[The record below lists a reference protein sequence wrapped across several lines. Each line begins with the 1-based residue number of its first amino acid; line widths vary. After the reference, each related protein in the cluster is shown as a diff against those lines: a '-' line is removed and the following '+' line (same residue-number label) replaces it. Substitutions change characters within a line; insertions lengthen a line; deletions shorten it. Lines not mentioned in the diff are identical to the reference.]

1 MVGLRRRSPVTRRYA
16 VLMLE
21 AVRNA
26 FAGRNYVVVSSALP
40 YRLDGPGIIVDR
52 DEAAEAALRRSP
64 HFIRLSRAIDEAVDR
79 TVSDLHGDTWHVIE
93 LSNAPARLVWP
104 RASTRMTVRRASY
117 PADRKAH
124 SAATPSPSRRRRNPK
139 TPNRCM
145 RDGRAA

>member
-1 MVGLRRRSPVTRRYA
+1 MLV
-16 VLMLE
+16 LE

-104 RASTRMTVRRASY
+104 RGFDEDDGEESVVPRRPQSPLGSDAVALQ
-117 PADRKAH
+117 P
-124 SAATPSPSRRRRNPK
+124 PSEPENP
-139 TPNRCM
+139 
-145 RDGRAA
+145 